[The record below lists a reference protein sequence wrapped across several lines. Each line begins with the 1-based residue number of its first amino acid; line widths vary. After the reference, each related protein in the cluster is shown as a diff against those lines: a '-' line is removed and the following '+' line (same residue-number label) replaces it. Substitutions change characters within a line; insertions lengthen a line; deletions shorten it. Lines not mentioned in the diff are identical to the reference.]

1 MSADNTLNLILLEF
15 PDLEGKIIEL
25 YHESS
30 NFIEICEDYAL
41 CLNSIYGLR
50 SMKEVAYA
58 DELSSLQ
65 VALSDLKEELIS
77 IIER

>member
-1 MSADNTLNLILLEF
+1 MSGDETLDLILHEF
-15 PDLEGKIIEL
+15 PDLEGKIVEL

-41 CLNSIYGLR
+41 CLNSILHVK
-50 SMKEVAYA
+50 SMKEAGY
-58 DELSSLQ
+58 EEKLGPLQ
-65 VALSDLKEELIS
+65 GALSDLKEELIL